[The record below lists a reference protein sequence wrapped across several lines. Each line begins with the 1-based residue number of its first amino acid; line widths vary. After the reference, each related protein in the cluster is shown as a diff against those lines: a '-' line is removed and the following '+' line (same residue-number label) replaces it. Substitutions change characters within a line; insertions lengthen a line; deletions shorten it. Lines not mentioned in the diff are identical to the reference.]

1 MDPPPSALQHNER
14 VANTEEVGSSS
25 VSTGLVVG
33 MLIGIVI
40 GLPLGGFVF
49 DNMAIGLML
58 GSGAGGVLGV
68 TFTVAQHSR
77 RQSP

>member
-1 MDPPPSALQHNER
+1 MDPPSNALQHNEC

-25 VSTGLVVG
+25 ASTGLVVG

-40 GLPLGGFVF
+40 GLVLGVSVF
-49 DNMAIGLML
+49 DNMAIGLTL
-58 GSGAGGVLGV
+58 GSGAGGVLGI
-68 TFTVAQHSR
+68 TFTVAQRSR